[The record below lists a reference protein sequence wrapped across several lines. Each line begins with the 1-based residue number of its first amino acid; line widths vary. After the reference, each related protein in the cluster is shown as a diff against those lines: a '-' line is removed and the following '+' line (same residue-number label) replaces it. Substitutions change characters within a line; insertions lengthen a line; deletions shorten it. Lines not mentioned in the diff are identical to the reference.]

1 MARLAFLSV
10 LLASF
15 LAFRVLRAVMAATF
29 IIFFYSLAF
38 LILMRPAALTFA
50 SFLLPAL
57 TARAAY
63 RLSLRASF
71 LALLFAAL
79 AYLLVALFACL
90 AALPPVKTLLPL
102 TRTGT
107 AALAL
112 AFRVFA

>member
-71 LALLFAAL
+71 LALLFA
-79 AYLLVALFACL
+79 CL

-107 AALAL
+107 GPAALAL